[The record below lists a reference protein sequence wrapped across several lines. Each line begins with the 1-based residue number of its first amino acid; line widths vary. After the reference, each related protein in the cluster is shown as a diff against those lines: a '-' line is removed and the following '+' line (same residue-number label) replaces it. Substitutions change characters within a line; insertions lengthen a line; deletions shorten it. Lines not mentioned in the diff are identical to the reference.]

1 MRVGRLRSP
10 PGVWGGS
17 FCVTQDARRGSCP
30 SLEQARCQTAQM
42 ASELYCSVGMKKIAR
57 KNRSIRLLRWVFQR
71 DNQLLTC
78 QLDREGHQAAYTL
91 SLVPHW
97 DVAHAAAETFEAG
110 ISAFRRHAAI
120 ADQLRG
126 QGWTLAAYTVG
137 R

>member
-1 MRVGRLRSP
+1 
-10 PGVWGGS
+10 
-17 FCVTQDARRGSCP
+17 
-30 SLEQARCQTAQM
+30 
-42 ASELYCSVGMKKIAR
+42 MKRNAR
-57 KNRSIRLLRWVFQR
+57 KRSTIRLLRWVFQR
-71 DNQLLTC
+71 DNQFLTC
-78 QLDREGHQAAYTL
+78 QLDREGRRSSYTL

-126 QGWTLAAYTVG
+126 QGWTLAAYTIG